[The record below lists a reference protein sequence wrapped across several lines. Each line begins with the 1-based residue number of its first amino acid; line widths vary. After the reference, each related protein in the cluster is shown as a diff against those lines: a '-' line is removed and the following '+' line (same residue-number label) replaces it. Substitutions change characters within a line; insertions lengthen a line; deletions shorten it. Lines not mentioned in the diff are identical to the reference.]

1 MQAPA
6 VFYPFSLSEME
17 SSRRRSLRKREE
29 KSYVESPDL
38 IFEEETSSSS
48 STNKGKNV
56 VSNGDVEMESDD
68 DDEPL
73 EPLPLPKVRNKS
85 AIALKLALK
94 HYFSSANHWHFGE
107 RLKPTF
113 RTPRTL
119 NSVES

>member
-1 MQAPA
+1 
-6 VFYPFSLSEME
+6 ME

-48 STNKGKNV
+48 SNKGKNV

-73 EPLPLPKVRNKS
+73 DPLPLPKVRNPS
-85 AIALKLALK
+85 D
-94 HYFSSANHWHFGE
+94 YFSLLSYASINIETVTVKSKLTRLSKKNVNTNELAYQGPAPIVTASAV
-107 RLKPTF
+107 
-113 RTPRTL
+113 
-119 NSVES
+119 S

>member
-1 MQAPA
+1 
-6 VFYPFSLSEME
+6 ME

-48 STNKGKNV
+48 SNKGKNV
-56 VSNGDVEMESDD
+56 VVNGDVEMESDD

-85 AIALKLALK
+85 TKEFLTATIGTVTTRQVLFSQGANIACCLSTAT
-94 HYFSSANHWHFGE
+94 S
-107 RLKPTF
+107 
-113 RTPRTL
+113 
-119 NSVES
+119 